1 MLRISGLIILFVSLP
16 FTARAD
22 AGTPLMWAGMLHLVF
37 GNAIIGV
44 FEGLILARF
53 FKLRKAI
60 CILAMIPANYFSAW
74 VGGLFLDYEITTV
87 LPFGLYN
94 AWHWIWMMVLI
105 TFLMTLVLEW
115 PFVFYCFR
123 KENGRLKKSVQ

>member
-1 MLRISGLIILFVSLP
+1 
-16 FTARAD
+16 
-22 AGTPLMWAGMLHLVF
+22 MWAGMLHLVF